1 MEPTTPTSFTPEI
14 DSETLSR
21 NLQELRQNIT
31 SAPTYHNTF
40 RVDNDFLSRFL
51 FCSKQDIEKSQIR
64 YFNYYKCITQIPGAE
79 SIEKGDPREIV
90 ELIKTIRQQN
100 LKPLMNFYGFDKFGR
115 GIIVMEPGN
124 IDLSS
129 PKSYYSMVMMSI
141 IYLDFLLE
149 NIPELK
155 THGIVSIKDHGFISL
170 KVLKTIVS
178 DRKIM
183 GLNADLFQNG
193 MPLIIKSAIGVNEPA
208 MFGMV
213 WKVIKVFLSK
223 KMISRMMFFGKNH
236 EKVQVVLGGA
246 EFVPD
251 ILDGGL
257 RSPSLEYSLTDEVL
271 EHHIL
276 KAFPSK
282 IENYQ

>member
-1 MEPTTPTSFTPEI
+1 
-14 DSETLSR
+14 
-21 NLQELRQNIT
+21 
-31 SAPTYHNTF
+31 
-40 RVDNDFLSRFL
+40 
-51 FCSKQDIEKSQIR
+51 
-64 YFNYYKCITQIPGAE
+64 
-79 SIEKGDPREIV
+79 
-90 ELIKTIRQQN
+90 
-100 LKPLMNFYGFDKFGR
+100 
-115 GIIVMEPGN
+115 
-124 IDLSS
+124 
-129 PKSYYSMVMMSI
+129 MVMMSI

-251 ILDGGL
+251 ILEGGL